1 MNPDNVHSEPVGE
14 VSRRPG
20 GKNRVY
26 VAVIPVL
33 PADIAERLKELV
45 GTELSGSAEV
55 YAAIAEI
62 YREFRRITDSA

>member
-1 MNPDNVHSEPVGE
+1 
-14 VSRRPG
+14 
-20 GKNRVY
+20 
-26 VAVIPVL
+26 VIPVL